1 VYQEGSAPGRI
12 ISTIEYEAPPDGGHV
27 VLDATSFYA
36 LPGGRP
42 RVIVRSAFL
51 SMEDRDAMLHSGMD
65 EGLGEIVGQL
75 DERLLELS

>member
-12 ISTIEYEAPPDGGHV
+12 ISTLEYDGLPDGGHV
-27 VLDATSFYA
+27 VLDATSSFA

-51 SMEDRDAMLHSGMD
+51 SVEDRDGMLHPGRE
-65 EGLGEIVGQL
+65 EGLGRVFEQL